1 MAVTFANIIVG
12 EGTLF
17 VGSNTTA
24 SLQGAPGAGVTWY
37 DVGGTQEGV
46 MISWEPDMVDIEV
59 DQFGDAA
66 RVIQSK
72 VKVMIKTTLAENT
85 FANLAL
91 AWGYAAGTSYGDTAA
106 ASTETGVQS
115 GNTQMNLGIHAPLP
129 EERQIKVVGPAPG
142 TNVTTRKTR
151 TYTCKR
157 AISVGSV
164 EVGYQRNDNVKL
176 PVEFRILPDAIQTG
190 KEYGTIVDA

>member
-12 EGTLF
+12 EGTLK
-17 VGSNTTA
+17 VGSN
-24 SLQGAPGAGVTWY
+24 AGGSPIY

-72 VKVMIKTTLAENT
+72 VKVMVKTTLAEST

-91 AWGYAAGTSYGDTAA
+91 AWGYGGTTTYGDTAKG
-106 ASTETGVQS
+106 STEAGVQS
-115 GNTQMNLGIHAPLP
+115 GGTSLNLGIHSALP
-129 EERQIKVVGPAPG
+129 EERKIQVVGPAPG
-142 TNVTTRKTR
+142 ASVTERKIR
-151 TYTCKR
+151 TYTCSR
-157 AISVGSV
+157 AISAGSV
-164 EVGYQRNDNVKL
+164 EIGYQRNDNVKL
-176 PVEFRILPDAIQTG
+176 PVEFRILPDATQTG
-190 KEYGTIVDA
+190 KEYGTIADSVA

>member
-12 EGTLF
+12 EGNLS
-17 VGSNTTA
+17 VGSNA
-24 SLQGAPGAGVTWY
+24 STSSALGSVTFY

-72 VKVMIKTTLAENT
+72 VKVMVKTTLAENT
-85 FANLAL
+85 FDNLAL
-91 AWGYAAGTSYGDTAA
+91 AWGYGGAAGFGDTAKT
-106 ASTETGVQS
+106 SLQPGVQS
-115 GNTQMNLGIHAPLP
+115 GGTTLNLGIHDPLP

-142 TNVTTRKTR
+142 TSVTQRKTR

-157 AISVGSV
+157 AISFGTV
-164 EVGYQRNDNVKL
+164 EQGYQRNDNVKL
-176 PVEFRILPDAIQTG
+176 PVEFRILPDASSTG
-190 KEYGTIVDA
+190 KEYGTIVDANA

>member
-17 VGSNTTA
+17 IGSNA
-24 SLQGAPGAGVTWY
+24 AGAPTY
-37 DVGGTQEGV
+37 DVGATQEGT

-72 VKVMIKTTLAENT
+72 IKVMVKTTLAENT

-91 AWGYAAGTSYGDTAA
+91 AWGYGGITDYGDANVTDTTKPGVING
-106 ASTETGVQS
+106 STTPS
-115 GNTQMNLGIHAPLP
+115 LNIGIHSALP
-129 EERQIKVVGPAPG
+129 EERKLKVTGPAPG
-142 TNVTTRKTR
+142 TTTAAPKTR
-151 TYTCKR
+151 TYTCNR
-157 AISVGSV
+157 AISFNSV
-164 EVGYQRNDNVKL
+164 EQGYQRNDNVKL
-176 PVEFRILPDAIQTG
+176 PVEFRILPDPTQTG
-190 KEYGTIVDA
+190 KEYGTIADA